1 MKSTSQRSIQDDNGV
16 GHIAVAGH
24 DWPRPRRSPAL
35 GGVSPVNAIDLAITR
50 DWLLGV
56 DRERRNA
63 RRRDGMPVRIWT
75 KPVKKARLSV
85 AGLMVEMPSFMEAQE
100 QFVRCYL
107 RQVLMVSGGNVSW
120 AARLARR
127 NRTGFHRLLVKH
139 RLAAADFRNVR
150 HPQGSRAATMTIP
163 RFDGPVSSTT
173 PVTRLQTNLAAV
185 AAGMALR

>member
-1 MKSTSQRSIQDDNGV
+1 MKSDSQRSSN
-16 GHIAVAGH
+16 
-24 DWPRPRRSPAL
+24 AL
-35 GGVSPVNAIDLAITR
+35 DLTITR

-63 RRRDGMPVRIWT
+63 SHRNGMPVRIST
-75 KPVKKARLSV
+75 KPVKTARLSI

-107 RQVLMVSGGNVSW
+107 RHVLKVAGGNVSW

-139 RLAAADFRNVR
+139 KLAAADFRSSPDV
-150 HPQGSRAATMTIP
+150 QGSHAAATTIGH
-163 RFDGPVSSTT
+163 FDERATTASPFTRLGTNSSTT
-173 PVTRLQTNLAAV
+173 MSS
-185 AAGMALR
+185 MALR